1 MDNRVLSR
9 LLVSVAA
16 LLSVAQVP
24 ATARDDDDTLPGR
37 WPTYNNAYDG
47 QRVSPARS
55 ITPENVAIL
64 KRIICEAR
72 GGVLCQSRCLLPRRA
87 YLPRHERRANLRAGR
102 PDGRAAVACDPLKG
116 ESFSSAPIAWK
127 GLVFIGAAGGDWD
140 IRGYVLALD
149 AETGR
154 EKRRFYT
161 IPMGSE
167 PGADSWKLPE
177 TAAHGDAAMWTSY
190 TLDTTTGEPFVPT
203 GNPAPDYARDP
214 GANLYTDSLVVLDA
228 MTGKLKWYHQFKSN
242 DGLDYDF
249 GVAPAL
255 YTSKHGN
262 KLLAAGSKDG
272 YLYGIDRATHGAV
285 FKTPVTTIKN
295 ADARPTPAGVLVCP
309 GPLGG
314 VERNGPAV
322 NPVSLEEYHDH
333 N

>member
-1 MDNRVLSR
+1 MTHCRADGPLTTTHMTGNEFPR
-9 LLVSVAA
+9 
-16 LLSVAQVP
+16 P
-24 ATARDDDDTLPGR
+24 A
-37 WPTYNNAYDG
+37 
-47 QRVSPARS
+47 VSPLRTWRS
-55 ITPENVAIL
+55 SSASTKPAEVYSVN
-64 KRIICEAR
+64 R
-72 GGVLCQSRCLLPRRA
+72 GVC
-87 YLPRHERRANLRAGR
+87 YL
-102 PDGRAAVACDPLKG
+102 DGRIFRGTSDGRILALDARTGEQLWLIKAGDPLKG

-127 GLVFIGAAGGDWD
+127 GLVFIGAAGGDWG

-154 EKRRFYT
+154 EKWRFYT

-177 TAAHGDAAMWTSY
+177 TAAHRGAAMWTSY

-214 GANLYTDSLVVLDA
+214 GANLYTDSLVVLDT